1 MRKPVPLLLAMSLLL
16 GACSGSAA
24 LNPPDKKRDGTSP
37 VASKQTEEPPIV
49 DRACQ
54 ALMADFL
61 NALTDLNSQVSG
73 GLAFEEYIQQVGN
86 IRVTYERI
94 HTASVDPACTSA
106 VALPAERALNR
117 YVEAVNIW
125 NNCRGDGGCTDDH
138 VKPQLQAKW
147 IEAASHIDAAETGLD
162 TLPKD

>member
-1 MRKPVPLLLAMSLLL
+1 MRKPVPLLLAMGLLL
-16 GACSGSAA
+16 GACSGGAA
-24 LNPPDKKRDGTSP
+24 LNPPDRKDGTSP
-37 VASKQTEEPPIV
+37 VASKQTEEPPV
-49 DRACQ
+49 VGQGCQ

-61 NALTDLNSQVSG
+61 SALTDLNSRVSG
-73 GLAFEEYIQQVGN
+73 GLAFEEYNQQVVN
-86 IRVTYERI
+86 IRITYERI

-125 NNCRGDGGCTDDH
+125 NNCRGDGGCTDDQ
-138 VKPQLQAKW
+138 VQPQLQAKW
-147 IEAASHIDAAETGLD
+147 IEAASHIDAAETGLA

>member
-1 MRKPVPLLLAMSLLL
+1 MGLLLV
-16 GACSGSAA
+16 ACSGSAA
-24 LNPPDKKRDGTSP
+24 LNPSDRKDGTSP
-37 VASKQTEEPPIV
+37 VASKQTEEPPV
-49 DRACQ
+49 LDRGCQ
-54 ALMADFL
+54 ALLGDFL
-61 NALTDLNSQVSG
+61 NALTDLNSRVSG
-73 GLAFEEYIQQVGN
+73 GLAFEEYNQQVGN

-94 HTASVDPACTSA
+94 HTASVDPECTSA

-147 IEAASHIDAAETGLD
+147 IEAASHIDVAEAALA